1 MPQRWR
7 YRASLLGCCFTL
19 WFISESLLCRV
30 HFHLVSICSARK
42 TPKNK
47 RALHTSTGSDTKPRR
62 LLVHLTSEQ
71 NAQDLMSSA
80 KALLKKSHDHYIAST
95 IYFNPDLT
103 AAEAKL
109 AFEQR
114 QRRREAKIAKLTRD
128 ETCGVSAT
136 TPHGTASSATTTVL
150 NPAETSTSATVPAP
164 IDSNLS
170 AEAASFTTVTV
181 SDATLNTLGQQ
192 PCV

>member
-1 MPQRWR
+1 
-7 YRASLLGCCFTL
+7 
-19 WFISESLLCRV
+19 
-30 HFHLVSICSARK
+30 
-42 TPKNK
+42 
-47 RALHTSTGSDTKPRR
+47 
-62 LLVHLTSEQ
+62 
-71 NAQDLMSSA
+71 MSSA
-80 KALLKKSHDHYIAST
+80 KALLRKSNDHYIAST

-114 QRRREAKIAKLTRD
+114 QRRREARIAKLSRD

-136 TPHGTASSATTTVL
+136 TLHGTASSSATTTVL